1 MSDERRKVLHEWT
14 LAGYHCR
21 IVEVQP
27 GIVSAEQ
34 AMDDDVRG
42 RLWLPKLNPIG
53 WQNEMI
59 QLSSALATSEAARE
73 KAEAERLTLETRVA
87 SQRHEIANQN
97 ENARRYVLRL
107 DALHFVWCDGPCASG
122 THRWSDKTITEE
134 VVDEAERNT
143 KRLRTWFDNQKL
155 LAARVSKGEE
165 HGS

>member
-1 MSDERRKVLHEWT
+1 MSDERRHEWVDSVGVPCSVRGFSDCVLYARGDYQVASFEMGI
-14 LAGYHCR
+14 LAGR
-21 IVEVQP
+21 ELIRL
-27 GIVSAEQ
+27 SA
-34 AMDDDVRG
+34 
-42 RLWLPKLNPIG
+42 
-53 WQNEMI
+53 
-59 QLSSALATSEAARE
+59 ALATSEAARE